1 MKKVLIVLGVLVVIV
16 AAGVYFYLSSNGAF
30 IKITVTE
37 KEMGPFYFVY
47 APHKGDYS
55 KVEPVMTGV
64 FNKLAR
70 EFNIM
75 GETGMGIYYSDPKTT
90 KTADLKS
97 EIGCLLGESD
107 QAKADMIMKKM
118 KMRIMYPKMY
128 YTAEFPMKSKASI
141 IMGVMKVY
149 PKLAEYMKAKGYKP
163 TPSLEIY
170 EKDKIIY
177 AFEIKK

>member
-1 MKKVLIVLGVLVVIV
+1 MKKVLLVIGVLVIVI

-47 APHKGDYS
+47 TTHKGDYS
-55 KVEPVMTGV
+55 KVGPVMTNV

-70 EFNIM
+70 ECNVM
-75 GETGMGIYYSDPKTT
+75 GEKGMGIYYNDPKTT

-97 EIGCLLGESD
+97 EIGCLLYKADE
-107 QAKADMIMKKM
+107 AKADMIMKKM

-128 YTAEFPMKSKASI
+128 YLAEFPMKNQASFMLGVVKA
-141 IMGVMKVY
+141 Y
-149 PKLAEYMKAKGYKP
+149 PVLAEYMKAKGYKP